1 MSEENMYRTIYRDL
15 LRKIRSGEFRC
26 GDRLPTEKQL
36 CEVFAV
42 SRITVRH
49 AMEMLVRDGV
59 VTRIKGKGTFVAPGP
74 VGREVPGPNAP
85 ARRQIG
91 LVVPNFS
98 DAFGAKMLKSIEH
111 ACAQKGY
118 DLVLRISWGDLE
130 NECAII
136 DDLRDCGLAG
146 LIVQPVNGP
155 RYNASLL
162 RLILSESPVVVL
174 DRRMPGVEACFV
186 GTDNE
191 ASTRRIVQPLFD
203 LGHENI
209 AFVSPPPL
217 QTSTLEERLHAFR
230 ACFYER
236 NRVPDESY
244 FFTNV
249 RATLPGQDREE
260 ILREDLQNL
269 AQHLRAHPEI
279 TAVFASEYNV
289 AWLVR
294 CAAEAVGLRV
304 PEDLSIVCF
313 DMPTRFAQGDEFT
326 HVQQDEEGLGQ
337 KAVDLLLQR
346 IADGP
351 EFHPSILL
359 PAAFIPGRSTAT
371 PKATTRTA

>member
-1 MSEENMYRTIYRDL
+1 MKAGVHFLFFFFENFCAGHGRGRFHPAGKQAH
-15 LRKIRSGEFRC
+15 R
-26 GDRLPTEKQL
+26 EKPQ
-36 CEVFAV
+36 
-42 SRITVRH
+42 
-49 AMEMLVRDGV
+49 
-59 VTRIKGKGTFVAPGP
+59 
-74 VGREVPGPNAP
+74 REANQ
-85 ARRQIG
+85 R
-91 LVVPNFS
+91 
-98 DAFGAKMLKSIEH
+98 
-111 ACAQKGY
+111 AQ
-118 DLVLRISWGDLE
+118 
-130 NECAII
+130 
-136 DDLRDCGLAG
+136 
-146 LIVQPVNGP
+146 
-155 RYNASLL
+155 
-162 RLILSESPVVVL
+162 
-174 DRRMPGVEACFV
+174 
-186 GTDNE
+186 
-191 ASTRRIVQPLFD
+191 
-203 LGHENI
+203 
-209 AFVSPPPL
+209 
-217 QTSTLEERLHAFR
+217 RLHAFR

-249 RATLPGQDREE
+249 RATLPSQDREE

-269 AQHLRAHPEI
+269 AQHLHAHPEI